1 MPAPQAVTGPSWRV
15 ARLGRTPVK
24 GMAHPALPTLDL
36 TPSGPLHDRV
46 FCLADAD
53 GEVVRTVRDDVL
65 MACRALWK
73 PPVLMIRTPIGDAT
87 GVAAGGV
94 PLAGSYWGRPVE
106 LVALDGPW
114 SPLLSRY
121 LGRPVSLCRV
131 SAPGAVV
138 WSGSVSVVTTSS
150 LAEVARRIGRPPDD
164 GARFRP
170 TVVVDTGIAG
180 PFVEDGW
187 AGRRL
192 RIGSAVIRVA
202 GRMARC
208 AVVDRRPGAG
218 GRDAD
223 VLAALAPDRVHD
235 GEIVLGVHGDVEVP
249 GRVAVGDAVVLGDR
263 QGGVTR

>member
-1 MPAPQAVTGPSWRV
+1 MPAPQVTGPSWRI

-24 GMAHPALPTLDL
+24 GMAHPDLPNLDL

-46 FCLADAD
+46 FCLAGAD
-53 GEVVRTVRDDVL
+53 GEVVRTVRDDIL
-65 MACRALWK
+65 MACRAVWK
-73 PPVLMIRTPIGDAT
+73 PPVLMIQTPIGDAT

-94 PLAGSYWGRPVE
+94 ALAGSYWGRPVE
-106 LVALDGPW
+106 LMALDGPW

-131 SAPGAVV
+131 SAAGGVV

-150 LAEVARRIGRPPDD
+150 VAEVARRIGRSPDD
-164 GARFRP
+164 GARFRS
-170 TVVVDTGIAG
+170 TVVVDTGTAA

-187 AGRRL
+187 LGQRL

-208 AVVDRRPGAG
+208 AVVDRRPGSG

-223 VLAALAPDRVHD
+223 VLAALTPDRVD
-235 GEIVLGVHGDVEVP
+235 GGEILFGVQGSVVTP

-263 QGGVTR
+263 QGGATR